1 MKRVGVFASRS
12 PHRPN
17 FLGLSAVRLLGIED
31 NAEGIVLELG
41 GGDFL
46 DGTPVI
52 DIKPYIQYS
61 DAIPE
66 ALGGYGSD
74 ESQTFEIVFSPSA
87 HDFCSAYYRVTSRDL
102 KTLIEQVLQQDPRP
116 ASQRGKK
123 EAFGCLLWD
132 VNVRWVAQEQVLT
145 VVDCE
150 YVNTLTKE

>member
-1 MKRVGVFASRS
+1 MTNT
-12 PHRPN
+12 HRPN
-17 FLGLSAVRLLGIED
+17 FLGLSVVRLLRIME
-31 NAEGIVLELG
+31 NSEGIVLELG

-52 DIKPYIQYS
+52 DIKPYIHYS
-61 DAIPE
+61 DAVPE
-66 ALGGYGSD
+66 ATGSYGPADS
-74 ESQTFEIVFSPSA
+74 EPIKIVFSPVA
-87 HDFCSAYYRVTSRDL
+87 IDFCNAYLASTGKDL

-132 VNVRWVAQEQVLT
+132 VNIRWLAKEQVFT

-150 YVNTLTKE
+150 YTNTLTKE